1 MLLLKQKNAL
11 MSPLIE
17 KGDVRETEKEE
28 ERRGEEREEEKK
40 QGERQRDGERK
51 RKLDKGK
58 MEESVSVEF
67 LREISKTTFC
77 VQTGK
82 GAKEGKRT

>member
-1 MLLLKQKNAL
+1 

-40 QGERQRDGERK
+40 QGER
-51 RKLDKGK
+51 
-58 MEESVSVEF
+58 
-67 LREISKTTFC
+67 
-77 VQTGK
+77 
-82 GAKEGKRT
+82 